1 MATRSFAGPTV
12 LPTLEKFCR
21 LARLPKGHEKSQGML
36 KSECIQP
43 KVPLSLEDA
52 RKIVGESVSR
62 FNDSHLCS
70 AGDFVT
76 PWRKLQGQE
85 SRIFAQL
92 EQNLVAAGLEFL
104 PGRQAKG

>member
-1 MATRSFAGPTV
+1 
-12 LPTLEKFCR
+12 
-21 LARLPKGHEKSQGML
+21 ML

-62 FNDSHLCS
+62 FNDSQLCS

-92 EQNLVAAGLEFL
+92 EQNLVAAGENRGKLQARIFE
-104 PGRQAKG
+104 PEVGRGHLLAVGLVFQQCG